1 MKEVVKNKRIRT
13 KLNKKREKKED
24 KSKFFD
30 AYLLVYDTSNKDS
43 FKALVELMKLI
54 KVEENDTNKLQSQ
67 NQQKKDEHNMVSNSA
82 LKYVLANKKDLS
94 DGSNK
99 LSKDDFQ

>member
-1 MKEVVKNKRIRT
+1 
-13 KLNKKREKKED
+13 
-24 KSKFFD
+24 
-30 AYLLVYDTSNKDS
+30 
-43 FKALVELMKLI
+43 MKLI